1 MCEFSFNTLQYA
13 LAERGDLPLSV
24 MYNDD
29 VRSFHRSLEGYDPT
43 PLISLKGL
51 AKRLDVKELLVKDES
66 RRFDLKAFKVLGA
79 SYAMYRFMKK
89 RWEAATGV
97 ILEPPELFSNAVSDT
112 IGRLTFCTATDGNHG
127 RAVAWMA
134 NKLRQAAVI
143 YMPANSAEA
152 RVKAI
157 RSEGARVVLIDESYD
172 EVVAQAAAD
181 AEAMGWEV
189 ISDTSYAGYTE
200 IPVWIMNGYKTLFE
214 EIDEAMPG
222 SPLGHNDL
230 VFVQAGVGA
239 LAAAAAWHYRF
250 RGSSDG
256 PRLICVEPNSAA
268 CLLASWRSGGEDI
281 QSVAFEEDTIMA
293 GLNCGTP
300 SLVAWPFIRAG
311 FDVFMSVSDHYAI
324 RAMKHCHD
332 PEPGD
337 SQIVSGESG
346 AAGLAALLALTADP
360 VLLEAR
366 LQLNIGPHSRVL
378 LLNTEGDTDPVGYER
393 AVDLAQ

>member
-13 LAERGDLPLSV
+13 LAERGDLPLST

-29 VRSFHRSLEGYDPT
+29 VRSFHRSLEGYRPT
-43 PLISLKGL
+43 PLVSLTGL
-51 AKRLDVKELLVKDES
+51 AKRLGVKELLVKDES
-66 RRFDLKAFKVLGA
+66 QRFELKAFKVLGA
-79 SYAMYRFMKK
+79 SYAMYRFIKK

-97 ILEPPELFSNAVSDT
+97 ILEPSELFSDAVSET
-112 IGRLTFCTATDGNHG
+112 IGRITFCTATDGNHG

-134 NKLRQAAVI
+134 NRLRQAAVI

-157 RSEGARVVLIDESYD
+157 QGEGARVVTIDGSYD
-172 EVVAQAAAD
+172 DAVAQVATDAD
-181 AEAMGWEV
+181 ALGWEI

-200 IPVWIMNGYKTLFE
+200 IPTWIMNGYKTLFE
-214 EIDEAMPG
+214 EVDEALTG
-222 SPLGHNDL
+222 VPLRRGDL
-230 VFVQAGVGA
+230 VFIQAGVGA

-250 RGSSDG
+250 RGSIDG

-281 QSVAFEEDTIMA
+281 QSTVSDEDSIMA

-311 FDVFMSVSDHYAI
+311 FDLFMSVSDHYAI
-324 RAMKHCHD
+324 KAMKRYHD

-337 SQIVSGESG
+337 AEILSGESG
-346 AAGLAALLALTADP
+346 AAGLAALLALVTDP

-378 LLNTEGDTDPVGYER
+378 LLNTEGDTDPAGYKKAVG
-393 AVDLAQ
+393 LAP